1 MFGIEQEYHERNDN
15 VGMYSVSRESKIEA
29 YKESLDS
36 YNLFWGGV
44 FLSAVIMFIG
54 WILFFTLNWM
64 WDEQRLP
71 LSNLVLQGELTHVEP
86 KEVQSAFSSLEHI
99 GTFISQ
105 DVDELQDVLLRL
117 PWVARVS
124 IRKQWPDTIKVYLVE
139 HEAQAIWNG
148 ISMLNMEGNVFDAE
162 IAELKSE
169 KIKLYGPEGSH
180 KEVLQ
185 AWQKIQELL
194 IPIDLTVSSVLL
206 NDRRAWQ
213 VILNSG
219 IRLELGKEALIER
232 TMRFVT
238 LYQKLI
244 STSQRISHI
253 DLRYDTGAA
262 IGWFPDQDLV
272 QESVND

>member
-1 MFGIEQEYHERNDN
+1 
-15 VGMYSVSRESKIEA
+15 MYSVSHESEIET
-29 YKESLDS
+29 YEELPKPHNTL
-36 YNLFWGGV
+36 LGIG
-44 FLSAVIMFIG
+44 FLVVVVLFIG
-54 WILFFTLNWM
+54 WLMFSTLNWM